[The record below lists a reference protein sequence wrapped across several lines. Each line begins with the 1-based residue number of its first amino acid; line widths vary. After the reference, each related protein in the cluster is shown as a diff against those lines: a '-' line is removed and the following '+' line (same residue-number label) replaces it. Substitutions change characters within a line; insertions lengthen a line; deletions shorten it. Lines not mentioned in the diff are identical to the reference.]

1 MSRLSTGFETDG
13 NWRFTRSAA
22 NSRSHNQKKNPKL
35 TEAYHKRAQVRQKLQ
50 DFEEAIAPRSTEG
63 LLGQDFLAHYNV
75 RILENEVELHR

>member
-1 MSRLSTGFETDG
+1 METGDLPGALQTLD
-13 NWRFTRSAA
+13 RII
-22 NSRSHNQKKNPKL
+22 KKNPKL